1 MANLK
6 EVRNR
11 ITSVSS
17 TQQITSAMK
26 MVSAAKLR
34 KAQDAV
40 TSMRP
45 YAAKLKS
52 ILENLSA
59 SISGGTYSQERE
71 VKNVLLV
78 VITSNR
84 GLCGGFNANVIK
96 ASNRLAK
103 EEYKGKK
110 VSVLCIGKK
119 GADFFKKTE
128 YGIVGTDMPRGLNEL
143 FDNLIFSHV
152 EPVAEKIMQLF
163 ADGQFDR
170 VYLVYNQFKNAAVQI
185 TTVEQFLPVLP
196 PTNNESDRIAHAS
209 TGSATASKKHTIDYI
224 YEPDQEEIVKTLIP
238 LSLKTQ
244 LFKALRDSLASEHGA
259 RMTAMHK
266 ATDNAGS
273 LIKEL
278 KLMYNK
284 ARQAAITNEILEIV
298 GGAEALNG

>member
-11 ITSVSS
+11 IVSVSS

-40 TSMRP
+40 TAMRP
-45 YAAKLKS
+45 YAGKLKE

-59 SISGGTYSQERE
+59 SIADGTYSQQRE
-71 VKNVLLV
+71 EKKVLLV

-96 ASNRLAK
+96 QANRLIRD
-103 EEYKGKK
+103 EYKGAK

-119 GADFFKKTE
+119 GTDFFKKTE
-128 YGIVGTDMPRGLNEL
+128 HGIVGTDMPRALNEL
-143 FDNLIFSHV
+143 FDQLTFANV
-152 EPVAEKIMQLF
+152 APVAERIMQLF
-163 ADGQFDR
+163 ADGEFDK
-170 VYLVYNQFKNAAVQI
+170 VELIYNQFKNAAVQI
-185 TTVEQFLPVLP
+185 TTTEQYLPVLP
-196 PTNNESDRIAHAS
+196 PAKQT
-209 TGSATASKKHTIDYI
+209 TGNKQLTTDYI